1 MKKPSN
7 ETIMTIFIAIL
18 LFYSGYVFFKH
29 LKVPVLNVVLFVAYF
44 YMATLY
50 LLSLFREKKGIKKAV
65 EWMLKPLKAIADLFK
80 NETAQ
85 KWFTVSVVVAFYLVG
100 VFFAL
105 SLMIVLRDVWQGFVL
120 CAGYILIVFMS
131 LTITLPSF
139 AKLFER
145 IRVEPMGPYD
155 ISMGKQ
161 LVNVCYFI
169 TIIYNSVYTFF
180 HNGNSNA
187 FISSFF
193 VAAFLTYIAIDR
205 IRVQHAEMAKKNKGE

>member
-44 YMATLY
+44 YIATLY

-80 NETAQ
+80 KETAQ
-85 KWFTVSVVVAFYLVG
+85 KWFTAGVMVTLFLIG
-100 VFFAL
+100 VFIAF
-105 SLMIVLRDVWQGFVL
+105 SLMIVLLNVWRGYVL
-120 CAGYILIVFMS
+120 LGGYFLIVMTS
-131 LTITLPSF
+131 LIITLPVF
-139 AKLFER
+139 AKLFNR

-155 ISMGKQ
+155 IRMGKQ
-161 LVNVCYFI
+161 LVNVCYCI
-169 TIIYNSVYTFF
+169 TIIYNY
-180 HNGNSNA
+180 A
-187 FISSFF
+187 YSFLHCGGQNHI
-193 VAAFLTYIAIDR
+193 VNYIIIPAFLTYIAIDR
-205 IRVQHAEMAKKNKGE
+205 IRNQHAEIVKRGIVN

>member
-1 MKKPSN
+1 
-7 ETIMTIFIAIL
+7 MTIINTIVL
-18 LFYSGYVFFKH
+18 LCSGLVYLKAV
-29 LKVPVLNVVLFVAYF
+29 KVPVINVVLFVAYL
-44 YMATLY
+44 YEATVSF
-50 LLSLFREKKGIKKAV
+50 LSLFRDNNGIRKMM
-65 EWMLKPLKAIADLFK
+65 EWMLEPLKAIADLFK